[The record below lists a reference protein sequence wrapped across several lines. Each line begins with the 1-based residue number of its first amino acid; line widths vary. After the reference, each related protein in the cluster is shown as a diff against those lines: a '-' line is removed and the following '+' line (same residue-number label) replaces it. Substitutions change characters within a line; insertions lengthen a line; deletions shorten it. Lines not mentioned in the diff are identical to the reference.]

1 MLSTGGAG
9 DDLSAGHE
17 RDQRLDELPKAL
29 VRVGDKPSTG
39 AALACYSEPMPSP
52 KSFQL
57 RPDFTGIW
65 RANLEKSILRGPV
78 PREILHR
85 IEHREPHLDQE
96 IRVAEADGNEQHLI
110 FSYNTAGDETTNLIA
125 GKTARTRALWDGN
138 ELVIESWLD
147 ILTRQLHLKDHW
159 SLSDDGETLTMAHRD
174 DDLAGQIVVLDKA
187 PLFLVNRSGAVT

>member
-1 MLSTGGAG
+1 
-9 DDLSAGHE
+9 
-17 RDQRLDELPKAL
+17 
-29 VRVGDKPSTG
+29 
-39 AALACYSEPMPSP
+39 MPSP
-52 KSFQL
+52 KSSQL

-96 IRVAEADGNEQHLI
+96 ILVAQADGNEQHLI
-110 FSYNTAGDETTNLIA
+110 FSYNTTGDETTNLIG

-138 ELVIESWLD
+138 ELVIESWLE
-147 ILTRQLHLKDHW
+147 ILDRQLHLKDHW

-174 DDLAGQIVVLDKA
+174 DDLAGQIVVHDKT
-187 PLFLVNRSGAVT
+187 PLFLVDRSGAVT